1 MMKYS
6 EFYELFKE
14 EIEIEQDLEMNLETE
29 LSSLDKWDSMV
40 LLVAITFIDENFQ
53 KKILLEDFK
62 DVETIK
68 DIVSLI
74 GVDNFSE

>member
-29 LSSLDKWDSMV
+29 LSSLDKWDSMG

>member
-29 LSSLDKWDSMV
+29 LSSLDKWDSMD